1 MSSRFRMSTMGMVA
15 VLVAAIAIPVVAHQT
30 QDKREH
36 GPRFKQILTAEQMD
50 QIRPWLKA
58 EREASQPLMTLQKQL
73 REAVLS
79 ENPDQGKIA
88 ALQSQIAPLQADA
101 LSRRVSLAQ
110 RVSALLTPEQREQFR
125 TSRMLPPFLDPTG
138 SGHPPFGPGR
148 RGPHGSEAPAPG
160 ANQ

>member
-1 MSSRFRMSTMGMVA
+1 MVSRFRKWTMAMVA
-15 VLVAAIAIPVVAHQT
+15 VLVAAVAVPALAHQA
-30 QDKREH
+30 QDKRER

-58 EREASQPLMTLQKQL
+58 EREASQPLMALHKQL
-73 REAVLS
+73 REAVLA

-88 ALQSQIAPLQADA
+88 ALQSQIAPLQAEA

-110 RVSALLTPEQREQFR
+110 RVTALLTPEQREQFR

-138 SGHPPFGPGR
+138 PGHPPFGPGR
-148 RGPHGSEAPAPG
+148 RGPHGEAPAPD